1 MPDYSDFMI
10 RLAIFCCTHS
20 LLATPRIK
28 TSILTKLPL
37 LLPWYRLIYNLL
49 SLVLFGWVM
58 LAWQSTKVLFVA
70 PGLWSLLM
78 HGLQAGILVAGFIC
92 LKQTG
97 MGTFLGTDRSHS
109 TNNLP
114 FIATGC
120 YRVVRHPLYLLG
132 ILFMLLNPVITTRWL
147 ALTLITI
154 PYLLLGALVE
164 ERRMVNQWGDR
175 YRHYQKQVPF
185 LLPGRPRC

>member
-10 RLAIFCCTHS
+10 RLAFFCGIHS

-28 TSILTKLPL
+28 NCILTRIPA
-37 LLPWYRLIYNLL
+37 LLPWYRLTYNVL
-49 SLVLFGWVM
+49 SLILFGWVM
-58 LAWQSTKVLFVA
+58 LAWQSTTVLFVA

-78 HGLQAGILVAGFIC
+78 HGLQATALVAGLLC

-97 MGTFLGTDRSHS
+97 LGAFLGTHRSHN
-109 TNNLP
+109 TNDLP
-114 FIATGC
+114 FVTTGC
-120 YRVVRHPLYLLG
+120 YGVVRHPLYLLG

-147 ALTLITI
+147 TLTLIAI
-154 PYLLLGALVE
+154 PYLLLGALIE

-175 YRHYQKQVPF
+175 YRRYQQQVPF
-185 LLPGRPRC
+185 LMPALPRR